1 MLLCPGEILNL
12 RQQYRRLSGIS
23 LLCPGEILNL
33 RQQYRRLS
41 GIPTQNKNKSEFNT
55 VSVFIVFVIKLVL
68 KDPSTDLW
76 KYFLNI
82 SGKMLT

>member
-1 MLLCPGEILNL
+1 M
-12 RQQYRRLSGIS
+12 

-55 VSVFIVFVIKLVL
+55 ISVFIVFVIKLAV
-68 KDPSTDLW
+68 KDPSTYLW

-82 SGKMLT
+82 SGKMLTNGACVFVLICK

>member
-1 MLLCPGEILNL
+1 M
-12 RQQYRRLSGIS
+12 

-41 GIPTQNKNKSEFNT
+41 GIPTQNKDKSEFNT
-55 VSVFIVFVIKLVL
+55 EIISVFIVFVIKLVL

-82 SGKMLT
+82 SSKMLTNGACIFVLICK